1 MSTSSKAQ
9 VGFLVPL
16 SDNLEEDEKSS
27 IPKIPLSEGPNC
39 VGRDCIPVTDKRL
52 SRKHLTIKATCTGFA
67 DVVVEG
73 TNPVVIR
80 SKGERKK
87 LLSRERWKLGSGD
100 IIELIPGHYLFKYV
114 STASK
119 DENSPGNKQ
128 KRPFNEENITD
139 KGQMHGKKKAREV
152 YQEEASEMI
161 MLHNNRQETNSS
173 AEAIRQFRVPKHKLP
188 LTFRLMRVRELPG
201 WANSEAVSISDVIQ
215 GNVLVAIL
223 SNYMVDMDWLLSACP
238 TLKRIPNVLVIH
250 GEGDGAVESMKRSKP
265 ANWILHKPSLP
276 IAYGTHHSKAMLLVY
291 PTGVRVIVHTANL
304 IYVDWNNKSQ
314 GLWMQDFPWKDQNN
328 NLGKDGGFENDLVNY
343 LSALKWPEFTANIPA
358 LGSCKINSLFFKRF
372 DYSSASVRLIA
383 SVPGYHS
390 GVSLRKW
397 GHMKLRTVL
406 QECTF
411 SEEFQ
416 KSPLIYQFSSL
427 GSLDEKWMTEFAS
440 SMSAGVTD
448 DKRPLGT
455 GEPMIVWPN
464 VEDVRCS
471 LEDIPQ
477 PISGI
482 DFRLY
487 FCFFGIPVRGNGKG
501 DYKAGNLTLTNKVKI
516 QGYAAG
522 NAVPSP
528 LKNVEKEFLKK
539 CWARWKASH
548 TGRCRAMPH
557 IKTFLRYNGQ
567 SLGWLL
573 LTSSNLSKAAWGTL
587 QKNNSQL
594 MIRSY
599 EEVTCSKLWKQ
610 LPVEMQGKA
619 VYNRPLWSTPFL
631 DSPHSWSFALGCP
644 FNIDILTCLS
654 LRFHLD
660 SSFQNDTLIVA
671 YFCPWQ
677 LGVLFLPS
685 VVKHGCG
692 FSCTDH
698 SYPSEDKTRAHEGKK
713 IKLVTLAWQGKG
725 NDDSSEVIK
734 LPVPYELPPKPYSP
748 EDIPWSWDR
757 RYTKKDVYGQ
767 VWPRQVS
774 PKLKGTFYRV
784 TVLPAMLY
792 GAEYWSVKNFHIQ
805 KLKVTEMR
813 MLRRMC
819 GLTGRDRVRNEI
831 IREKVRV
838 ASVEDKMREVRMRWF
853 GHVMRRG
860 TDASVRSCERI
871 SGDGV
876 DVVSREP
883 GVDGLLIIWNFAFK
897 VVRRTSEKLGS
908 CLISISKS
916 LPLLVRRI
924 CSSLSVAF
932 HAFADANAQNSG
944 AGAGA
949 KEYVHIRVQQRNGR
963 KSLTTVQGLKKEFSY
978 NKILKDLK
986 KEFCCNGTVVQDPE
1000 LGQTLLRGMI
1010 LGMTQPGYPTSR
1022 RSEEERV
1029 NLSRT
1034 GWHCE
1039 ERKHQ
1044 DTWFLNTTK
1053 ARGIDD
1059 AHCNFKALRATT
1071 VSEF

>member
-1 MSTSSKAQ
+1 MSTSSQ

-16 SDNLEEDEKSS
+16 SDNLEEDGKSS
-27 IPKIPLSEGPNC
+27 IPRIPLSEGPNC

-52 SRKHLTIKATCTGFA
+52 SRKHLTITATCTGSA

-100 IIELIPGHYLFKYV
+100 ILELIPGHYLFKYV
-114 STASK
+114 STTRK
-119 DENSPGNKQ
+119 DETSPGNKQ
-128 KRPFNEENITD
+128 KRPFSEESIAD

-152 YQEEASEMI
+152 CQEEASEMI
-161 MLHNNRQETNSS
+161 MLHNNGQETNSS

-188 LTFRLMRVRELPG
+188 LTFRLMRVRELPA

-250 GEGDGAVESMKRSKP
+250 GEGDGTMEYMKRSKL

-304 IYVDWNNKSQ
+304 ISIDWNNKSQ

-328 NLGKDGGFENDLVNY
+328 LGKDGGFENDLVDY
-343 LSALKWPEFTANIPA
+343 LSTLKWPEFTVNIPA
-358 LGSCKINSLFFKRF
+358 FGSCKINSSFFKKF

-390 GVSLRKW
+390 GSSLRKW

-411 SEEFQ
+411 SKEFQ

-448 DKRPLGT
+448 DKKPLGI

-471 LEDIPQ
+471 LE
-477 PISGI
+477 
-482 DFRLY
+482 
-487 FCFFGIPVRGNGKG
+487 
-501 DYKAGNLTLTNKVKI
+501 
-516 QGYAAG
+516 GYAAG
-522 NAVPSP
+522 SAIPSP
-528 LKNVEKEFLKK
+528 SKNVEKEFLKK
-539 CWARWKASH
+539 YWARWKASH

-567 SLGWLL
+567 SLAWFL

-599 EEVTCSKLWKQ
+599 E
-610 LPVEMQGKA
+610 
-619 VYNRPLWSTPFL
+619 
-631 DSPHSWSFALGCP
+631 
-644 FNIDILTCLS
+644 
-654 LRFHLD
+654 
-660 SSFQNDTLIVA
+660 
-671 YFCPWQ
+671 

-685 VVKHGCG
+685 SVKRGCG
-692 FSCTDH
+692 FSCTNNG
-698 SYPSEDKTRAHEGKK
+698 YPSEDETSMHEGKK

-757 RYTKKDVYGQ
+757 RYTKKDIYGQ
-767 VWPRQVS
+767 VWPR
-774 PKLKGTFYRV
+774 
-784 TVLPAMLY
+784 
-792 GAEYWSVKNFHIQ
+792 
-805 KLKVTEMR
+805 
-813 MLRRMC
+813 
-819 GLTGRDRVRNEI
+819 
-831 IREKVRV
+831 
-838 ASVEDKMREVRMRWF
+838 
-853 GHVMRRG
+853 
-860 TDASVRSCERI
+860 
-871 SGDGV
+871 
-876 DVVSREP
+876 
-883 GVDGLLIIWNFAFK
+883 
-897 VVRRTSEKLGS
+897 
-908 CLISISKS
+908 
-916 LPLLVRRI
+916 
-924 CSSLSVAF
+924 
-932 HAFADANAQNSG
+932 
-944 AGAGA
+944 
-949 KEYVHIRVQQRNGR
+949 
-963 KSLTTVQGLKKEFSY
+963 
-978 NKILKDLK
+978 
-986 KEFCCNGTVVQDPE
+986 
-1000 LGQTLLRGMI
+1000 
-1010 LGMTQPGYPTSR
+1010 
-1022 RSEEERV
+1022 
-1029 NLSRT
+1029 
-1034 GWHCE
+1034 
-1039 ERKHQ
+1039 
-1044 DTWFLNTTK
+1044 
-1053 ARGIDD
+1053 
-1059 AHCNFKALRATT
+1059 
-1071 VSEF
+1071 